1 MAADPASQS
10 LRVLVLTPPEPDAT
24 LIQTVLGQAR
34 LPSHFCASV
43 EELCREIDAGA
54 GAALLAEESLQPPAL
69 QCLVELLGRQSPW
82 SDFPL
87 LIFLSGGGES
97 LNTALRMLDILEPLG
112 NVTVLE
118 RPVRLMTLVS
128 AVRAAQHARSRQY
141 EVRRLLGELEE
152 AVRRRD
158 SFLVQ
163 LAHEL
168 RNPLGTIRNATH
180 ILDRVG
186 TAEQVSAHQRTVIGR
201 QTCHLARLIDDLL
214 DASRVTSGKIHLQRQ
229 TVDLR
234 DVVSRAVREHD
245 TTAQA
250 QRLRVSLAVGPEPVP
265 VEGDARR
272 LGQAVANLVHNAL
285 SYTPEGG
292 DVRVLLA
299 REGGEAV
306 LRVSDTGVGIAPER
320 LAHVFDLFAVKERLP
335 DRPVGGLGIGLPL
348 VRALVEMQG
357 GKVEAHS
364 DGAGRGSE
372 FVVRLPLKSDGG
384 AAAAPRA
391 GGRSERGRRVLI
403 VEDNPDGR
411 ETLRVMLE
419 MWGHEV
425 EATADGQ
432 QGVERAL
439 ALRPEAA
446 LVDIGLPI
454 FDGYEVARR
463 VRAVLG
469 RDIFLIALTG
479 YGQPH
484 DHRRA
489 FEAGFDAHLVKPA
502 EPDELRRLLQQ
513 LAAPA

>member
-1 MAADPASQS
+1 MVADAASQS

-24 LIQTVLGQAR
+24 LIQAVLGEAR

-43 EELCREIDAGA
+43 EELCREIEAGA

-69 QCLVELLGRQSPW
+69 QSLVELLGRQGPW

-97 LNTALRMLDILEPLG
+97 LGTSLRMLDILEPLG

-128 AVRAAQHARSRQY
+128 AVRSAQHARSRQY
-141 EVRRLLGELEE
+141 DARRLLGELEE

-180 ILDRVG
+180 ILERVG
-186 TAEQVSAHQRTVIGR
+186 TAEQASAHQRTVIGR
-201 QTCHLARLIDDLL
+201 QTSHLARLIDDLL

-234 DVVSRAVREHD
+234 DVVTRAVREHD
-245 TTAQA
+245 TAAEA
-250 QRLRVSLAVGPEPVP
+250 QRLRLSFAAGPEPVP
-265 VEGDARR
+265 VEGDERR
-272 LGQAVANLVHNAL
+272 LGQAVANLVANAV
-285 SYTPEGG
+285 SYTPAGG
-292 DVRVLLA
+292 DIRVSLA

-306 LRVSDTGVGIAPER
+306 LRVADTGVGIAADK

-335 DRPVGGLGIGLPL
+335 DRPMGGLGIGLPL

-357 GKVEAHS
+357 GRVEAHS
-364 DGAGRGSE
+364 EGAGRGSE
-372 FVVRLPLKSDGG
+372 FVVRLPLKPAPG
-384 AAAAPRA
+384 AAPAAANGPA
-391 GGRSERGRRVLI
+391 GGRRVLI

-411 ETLRVMLE
+411 ETLRMMVE
-419 MWGHEV
+419 MWGHQV
-425 EATADGQ
+425 EAAADGQ
-432 QGVERAL
+432 QGVEMAL

-446 LVDIGLPI
+446 LVDIGLPVL
-454 FDGYEVARR
+454 DGYQLARR
-463 VRAVLG
+463 VRAELG

-502 EPDELRRLLQQ
+502 DPDELRRLLEQV
-513 LAAPA
+513 AVPA

>member
-1 MAADPASQS
+1 MPDAASQS

-24 LIQTVLGQAR
+24 LIQSVLGEAR
-34 LPSHFCASV
+34 LPSHFCASID
-43 EELCREIDAGA
+43 ELCREAAAGA
-54 GAALLAEESLQPPAL
+54 GAALLAEESLQPAAV
-69 QCLVELLGRQSPW
+69 QFLVELLARQAPW

-87 LIFLSGGGES
+87 VIFLSGGGES
-97 LNTALRMLDILEPLG
+97 LSTALRMLDILEPLG

-118 RPVRLMTLVS
+118 RPVRLMTLIS
-128 AVRAAQHARSRQY
+128 AVRAALHARARQY

-186 TAEQVSAHQRTVIGR
+186 AAEEVGAHQRTVIGR
-201 QTCHLARLIDDLL
+201 QTVHLARLIDDLL

-229 TVDLR
+229 DVDLR
-234 DVVSRAVREHD
+234 DVVARAVREHD
-245 TTAQA
+245 TAAEA
-250 QRLRVSLAVGPEPVP
+250 QRLRVSFASGPDPVP
-265 VEGDARR
+265 VEGDPRR
-272 LGQAVANLVHNAL
+272 LAQAVANLVHNAV

-292 DVRVLLA
+292 EVRVSLA
-299 REGGEAV
+299 REGDDAV
-306 LRVSDTGVGIAPER
+306 LRVADTGVGIAAER
-320 LAHVFDLFAVKERLP
+320 LPHVFDLFAAKERLP
-335 DRPVGGLGIGLPL
+335 DRPAGGLGIGLPL

-364 DGAGRGSE
+364 DGAGKGSE
-372 FVVRLPLKSDGG
+372 FVVRLPLK
-384 AAAAPRA
+384 AAARTPPPPAPA
-391 GGRSERGRRVLI
+391 GCAGAGRRMLI

-411 ETLRVMLE
+411 ETLRMMLE
-419 MWGHEV
+419 MWGHRVEV
-425 EATADGQ
+425 AADGQ
-432 QGVERAL
+432 QGVEMAL

-446 LVDIGLPI
+446 LVDIGLPLL
-454 FDGYEVARR
+454 DGYEVARR
-463 VRAVLG
+463 VRAALG
-469 RDIFLIALTG
+469 REVFLIALTG

-502 EPDELRRLLQQ
+502 DPEELRKLLQQ
-513 LAAPA
+513 VAAPA